1 MWLYYAQF
9 EIRQKNLPLARTAL
23 TTSLGK
29 YPKNKLFKGYI
40 DVELQLREF
49 GRCRKFYEKFLEF
62 GPENCTSWMKFA
74 ELETILGDVER
85 HWAIYELAF
94 SQLQSLMSDIQ
105 FGLYLSFIL

>member
-1 MWLYYAQF
+1 M
-9 EIRQKNLPLARTAL
+9 

-94 SQLQSLMSDIQ
+94 SQLQSLMNDIQ